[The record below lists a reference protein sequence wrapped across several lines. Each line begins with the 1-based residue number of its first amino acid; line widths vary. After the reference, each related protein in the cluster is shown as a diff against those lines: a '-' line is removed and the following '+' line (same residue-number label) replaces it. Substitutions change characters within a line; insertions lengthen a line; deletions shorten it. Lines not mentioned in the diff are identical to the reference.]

1 MRMRR
6 TQLNNQQH
14 TLSITEVQEGQDGSR
29 FSHSHER
36 QYYFS
41 LQSLKLWREIVN
53 DMFRLLWA
61 MTE

>member
-14 TLSITEVQEGQDGSR
+14 TLSITEVQEGQDGSH